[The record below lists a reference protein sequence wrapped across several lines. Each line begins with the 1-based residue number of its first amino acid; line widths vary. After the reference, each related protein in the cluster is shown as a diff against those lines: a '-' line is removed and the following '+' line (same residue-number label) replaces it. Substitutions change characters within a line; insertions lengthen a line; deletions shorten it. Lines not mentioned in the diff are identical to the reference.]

1 MTDAPR
7 RQPSRI
13 GVDLQVRGSV
23 VGDGWLQLEGQIKGD
38 VHVGRLFVEETG
50 AVEGAVSAEAVEV
63 GGRIQGPI
71 TAREVRVAATGYVQG
86 DITTEQPTSQFDPT
100 SAAIFMVLGNDL
112 ESLAK
117 KHRVY
122 TSADVAR
129 QAFKKVTNPTDAAV
143 RSVQGSFNFTS
154 LRDSAA
160 GNPDLQKLFKDADV
174 KLNPR
179 YGTWEKG
186 KGPVDNASNWIK
198 GSAEPALN

>member
-1 MTDAPR
+1 M
-7 RQPSRI
+7 SRPALR
-13 GVDLQVRGSV
+13 VTTVAAAL
-23 VGDGWLQLEGQIKGD
+23 
-38 VHVGRLFVEETG
+38 
-50 AVEGAVSAEAVEV
+50 
-63 GGRIQGPI
+63 
-71 TAREVRVAATGYVQG
+71 VAATALSACGDTSGGTAASYKGEKISTEQVQDAVR

-154 LRDSAA
+154 LRDSAV

-198 GSAEPALN
+198 GSAQPALN

>member
-1 MTDAPR
+1 MTAAVA
-7 RQPSRI
+7 
-13 GVDLQVRGSV
+13 GT
-23 VGDGWLQLEGQIKGD
+23 
-38 VHVGRLFVEETG
+38 VGRGKMNPLNSSREEPMSRPALRVTTV
-50 AVEGAVSAEAVEV
+50 AAAL
-63 GGRIQGPI
+63 
-71 TAREVRVAATGYVQG
+71 VAATALSGCGDTSGGTAASYKGEKISTEQVQDAVR

-198 GSAEPALN
+198 GSAQPALN